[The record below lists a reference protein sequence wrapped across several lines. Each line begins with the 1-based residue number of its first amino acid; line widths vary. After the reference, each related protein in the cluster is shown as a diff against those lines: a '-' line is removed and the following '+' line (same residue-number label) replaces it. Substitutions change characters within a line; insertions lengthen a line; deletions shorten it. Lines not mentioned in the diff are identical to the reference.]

1 MRRGIMTRTATSVAR
16 NGGSRP
22 DAASAVP
29 TDALKSVVESDRV
42 GEQGLKRRSIIR
54 WVYLPRIG
62 LAGGIFAGAVIAWSE
77 ASPAQTLT
85 ATLVLVLALT
95 LTPISYWFSH
105 VRKEPPGT
113 IFVYVQSM
121 IDIVLVTMVVHL
133 TGSSESV
140 IAPVYILLISAYTLM
155 LPLRGGFLVAALAC
169 VAYIGDVILWE
180 GTTVSMVV
188 ALQLV
193 IFVSVSLVVGLIST
207 KLKEAG
213 AELTS
218 VEHALEQLR
227 LDTGDILGN
236 IPTAILTIDGG
247 GRLAYANPAAERLIG
262 LDAAVWLDR
271 PVMDELGS
279 KSVGLQRALERTRNH
294 HIPVAS
300 VEIEVL
306 RNGDKIPVGIST
318 ALLDRREGPPSVTAI
333 MRDISDRKRME
344 HLRQRTERLEAI
356 AELSASLAHEIKNP
370 LSSIS
375 SSVQQLKLHKNADD
389 DDRLLANLVLKE
401 SDRLSRLL
409 SDFIDFARVRMKRS
423 KEIDLREVVSHALE
437 VVRQHPSYRP
447 EIELEATLHP
457 EPVMLTGDEDLLHRV
472 VSNLAL
478 NAVQAAPSESATK
491 VKVEVRPGGSECPPG
506 ELEFMEG
513 VLLRVTDTGPGIE
526 QDDLKRIFDPFFSK
540 RRGGTGLGLA
550 IVHRAVQEHHGTIL
564 VASNEKGTQFTVCL
578 PTGRQAATRV
588 VAGG

>member
-1 MRRGIMTRTATSVAR
+1 MIRTAASVTR

-22 DAASAVP
+22 DIGSVVP
-29 TDALKSVVESDRV
+29 SDALKGVIDSKQV
-42 GEQGLKRRSIIR
+42 GAQGLQRRSIIR

-85 ATLVLVLALT
+85 ASLVLVLALT

-113 IFVYVQSM
+113 FFVYVQSV

-169 VAYIGDVILWE
+169 VAYIGDVILWQ
-180 GTTVSMVV
+180 GTTFNMVV

-213 AELTS
+213 AELTT
-218 VEHALEQLR
+218 VEYALEQLR

-236 IPTAILTIDGG
+236 IPTAILTIDGS

-262 LDAAVWLDR
+262 IEASTWLDK
-271 PVMDELGS
+271 PVMDELGDR
-279 KSVGLQRALERTRNH
+279 SVGLQRALERTRSY

-300 VEIEVL
+300 VEIEIQ
-306 RNGDKIPVGIST
+306 RNGEKIPVGIST
-318 ALLDRREGPPSVTAI
+318 ALLERREGPPSVTAI

-375 SSVQQLKLHKNADD
+375 SSVQQLKIRQDADD

-409 SDFIDFARVRMKRS
+409 SDFIDFARVSIKKSR
-423 KEIDLREVVSHALE
+423 EVDLRDIVAHALE

-447 EIELEATLHP
+447 DIELNAKLHS
-457 EPVMLTGDEDLLHRV
+457 EPVTLTGDEDLLHRI

-478 NAVQAAPSESATK
+478 NAIQAAVPGCATQIE
-491 VKVEVRPGGSECPPG
+491 VEVRPGWTECPPG
-506 ELEFMEG
+506 ELDFMEG
-513 VLLRVTDTGPGIE
+513 VLLKVTDTGPGID

-540 RRGGTGLGLA
+540 RHGGTGLGLA

-564 VASNEKGTQFTVCL
+564 VSSSEKGTQFTICL
-578 PTGRQAATRV
+578 PTGKHAAAGA
-588 VAGG
+588 VAEG

>member
-1 MRRGIMTRTATSVAR
+1 MIRTAASVTQ

-22 DAASAVP
+22 DVTSVVP
-29 TDALKSVVESDRV
+29 DDALKGVIARKRV
-42 GEQGLKRRSIIR
+42 GAQGLQRRSIIR

-77 ASPAQTLT
+77 ATPAQTLT

-113 IFVYVQSM
+113 VFVYAQSL

-155 LPLRGGFLVAALAC
+155 LPLRGGFLVAALTC
-169 VAYIGDVILWE
+169 VAYIGDVILWQ
-180 GTTVSMVV
+180 GTAANMVV

-213 AELTS
+213 AELTT
-218 VEHALEQLR
+218 VEYALEQLR

-236 IPTAILTIDGG
+236 IPTAVLTIDGS

-262 LDAAVWLDR
+262 IKAATWLDR
-271 PVMDELGS
+271 PVMDELGNR
-279 KSVGLQRALERTRNH
+279 SVGLQRALDRTRSH

-300 VEIEVL
+300 VEIEIL
-306 RNGDKIPVGIST
+306 RNGERIPVGIST
-318 ALLDRREGPPSVTAI
+318 ALLERREGPPSVTAI

-375 SSVQQLKLHKNADD
+375 SSVQQLKIRKDADD

-409 SDFIDFARVRMKRS
+409 SDFIDFARVRIKKSR
-423 KEIDLREVVSHALE
+423 ELDLRDIVGHALE
-437 VVRQHPSYRP
+437 LVRQHPSYRP
-447 EIELEATLHP
+447 EIELDAKLHS
-457 EPVMLTGDEDLLHRV
+457 EPVVLTGDEDLLHRV

-478 NAVQAAPSESATK
+478 NAVQAAVPGCATR
-491 VKVEVRPGGSECPPG
+491 VEVEVRPGWAECPPG
-506 ELEFMEG
+506 ELDFMEG
-513 VLLRVTDTGPGIE
+513 VLLKVTDTGPGID

-540 RRGGTGLGLA
+540 RHGGTGLGLA
-550 IVHRAVQEHHGTIL
+550 IVHRAIQEHHGTIL
-564 VASNEKGTQFTVCL
+564 VSSSDKGTQFTICL
-578 PTGRQAATRV
+578 PTGKHAAAEA
-588 VAGG
+588 VAEG

>member
-1 MRRGIMTRTATSVAR
+1 MIRTAASVTQ

-22 DAASAVP
+22 DVASASP
-29 TDALKSVVESDRV
+29 DEALKGVIDRKRV
-42 GEQGLKRRSIIR
+42 GAQGLQRRSIIR

-85 ATLVLVLALT
+85 ASLVLVLALT
-95 LTPISYWFSH
+95 LTPVSYWFSH

-113 IFVYVQSM
+113 AFVYAQSV

-155 LPLRGGFLVAALAC
+155 LPLRGGFLVASLAC
-169 VAYIGDVILWE
+169 VAYIGDVILWQ
-180 GTTVSMVV
+180 GTTVNMVV

-213 AELTS
+213 AELTT
-218 VEHALEQLR
+218 VEYALEQLR

-236 IPTAILTIDGG
+236 IPTAILTIDGS

-262 LDAAVWLDR
+262 IEAARWLDR
-271 PVMDELGS
+271 PVMDELGNR
-279 KSVGLQRALERTRNH
+279 SVGLQRALDRTRSH

-300 VEIEVL
+300 VEIEIL
-306 RNGDKIPVGIST
+306 RNGERIPVGIST
-318 ALLDRREGPPSVTAI
+318 ALLERREGPPSVTAI

-375 SSVQQLKLHKNADD
+375 SSVQQLKVRNDADD

-409 SDFIDFARVRMKRS
+409 SDFIDFARVRIKKSR
-423 KEIDLREVVSHALE
+423 ELDLRDVVSHALE

-447 EIELEATLHP
+447 EIELEAKLYSQ
-457 EPVMLTGDEDLLHRV
+457 PVVLTGDEDLLHRV

-478 NAVQAAPSESATK
+478 NAVQAAVTGCETRIE
-491 VKVEVRPGGSECPPG
+491 VEVRPGWAECPPG
-506 ELEFMEG
+506 ELDFMEG
-513 VLLRVTDTGPGIE
+513 VLLKVTDTGPGID

-540 RRGGTGLGLA
+540 RQGGTGLGLA

-564 VASNEKGTQFTVCL
+564 VSSSDKGTQFTICL
-578 PTGRQAATRV
+578 PTGKHAAAKA
-588 VAGG
+588 VAEG

>member
-1 MRRGIMTRTATSVAR
+1 MIRTAASVAQ

-22 DAASAVP
+22 DVASALP
-29 TDALKSVVESDRV
+29 DDALKGVIDRKRV
-42 GEQGLKRRSIIR
+42 GAQGLQRRSIIR

-85 ATLVLVLALT
+85 ASLVLVLALT
-95 LTPISYWFSH
+95 LTPVSYWFSH

-113 IFVYVQSM
+113 AFVYAQAV

-169 VAYIGDVILWE
+169 VAYIGDVILWQ
-180 GTTVSMVV
+180 GTTLNMVV

-213 AELTS
+213 AELTT
-218 VEHALEQLR
+218 VEYALEQLR

-236 IPTAILTIDGG
+236 IPTAILTIDGS

-262 LDAAVWLDR
+262 IEAAKWLDR
-271 PVMDELGS
+271 PVLEELGNR
-279 KSVGLQRALERTRNH
+279 SVGLQRALDRTRSH

-306 RNGDKIPVGIST
+306 RNGERIPVGIST
-318 ALLDRREGPPSVTAI
+318 ALLERREGAPSVTAI

-356 AELSASLAHEIKNP
+356 AELSTSLAHEIKNP

-375 SSVQQLKLHKNADD
+375 SSVQQLKVRNDADD

-409 SDFIDFARVRMKRS
+409 SDFIDFARVRIKKSR
-423 KEIDLREVVSHALE
+423 ELDLREVVNHALE
-437 VVRQHPSYRP
+437 VVRQHPSYGP
-447 EIELEATLHP
+447 EIELEAKLHS
-457 EPVMLTGDEDLLHRV
+457 EPVLLTGDEDLLHRV

-478 NAVQAAPSESATK
+478 NAVQAAVPGCATRIE
-491 VKVEVRPGGSECPPG
+491 VEVRPGWAECPPG
-506 ELEFMEG
+506 ELDFMEG
-513 VLLRVTDTGPGIE
+513 VLLKITDTGPGIE

-540 RRGGTGLGLA
+540 RHGGTGLGLA

-564 VASNEKGTQFTVCL
+564 VSSSDKGTQFTICL
-578 PTGRQAATRV
+578 PTGKHAAAEA
-588 VAGG
+588 VAEG

>member
-1 MRRGIMTRTATSVAR
+1 MIRTATSVTR
-16 NGGSRP
+16 NGGSRG
-22 DAASAVP
+22 DP
-29 TDALKSVVESDRV
+29 TSTERGGRAGRDELDRNMV
-42 GEQGLKRRSIIR
+42 GIQSLQRRSIIR

-62 LAGGIFAGAVIAWSE
+62 LAGGIFAGAAVAWSE

-95 LTPISYWFSH
+95 LTPVSYWFSH

-113 IFVYVQSM
+113 FFVYAQAV

-155 LPLRGGFLVAALAC
+155 LPLRGGFLVATLAC
-169 VAYIGDVILWE
+169 LAYIADVIWWQ
-180 GTTVSMVV
+180 GTTMNTVV
-188 ALQLV
+188 GLQLV

-213 AELTS
+213 AELSS

-236 IPTAILTIDGG
+236 IPTAILTIDGS
-247 GRLAYANPAAERLIG
+247 GRLAYANAAAERLIG
-262 LDAAVWLDR
+262 INASDWLDR
-271 PVMDELGS
+271 PVMEELGRR
-279 KSVGLQRALERTRNH
+279 SVGLQRALERTRSY

-300 VEIEVL
+300 VEIEVS
-306 RNGDKIPVGIST
+306 RDAERVPVGVST
-318 ALLDRREGPPSVTAI
+318 ALLDRKEGPPSVTAI

-370 LSSIS
+370 LASIS
-375 SSVQQLKLHKNADD
+375 SSVQQLKLREDANEDD
-389 DDRLLANLVLKE
+389 QVLASLVLKE

-409 SDFIDFARVRMKRS
+409 SDFIDFARVRIRKS
-423 KEIDLREVVSHALE
+423 KEVDLRDVARHALE
-437 VVRQHPSYRP
+437 VVRHHPAYRP
-447 EIELEATLHP
+447 EIDLNAKFHP
-457 EPVMLTGDEDLLHRV
+457 HPVALTGDEDLLHRV
-472 VSNLAL
+472 VTNLIL
-478 NAVQAAPSESATK
+478 NAVQAAVPGRKTQ
-491 VKVEVRPGGSECPPG
+491 VQIEVRPGWAECPPD
-506 ELEFMEG
+506 EMDLMEG
-513 VLLRVTDTGPGIE
+513 VLLKVTDSGPGIPQE
-526 QDDLKRIFDPFFSK
+526 DLKRIFDPFFSR

-550 IVHRAVQEHHGTIL
+550 IVHRAIQEHHGNIL
-564 VASNEKGTQFTVCL
+564 VSSSDRGTQFTICL
-578 PTGRQAATRV
+578 PAGKHALAET
-588 VAGG
+588 VAEA

>member
-1 MRRGIMTRTATSVAR
+1 MIRTAARVAR

-22 DAASAVP
+22 DVASAVP
-29 TDALKSVVESDRV
+29 SDALKGVIDRKRA
-42 GEQGLKRRSIIR
+42 GAQGLQRRSIIR

-85 ATLVLVLALT
+85 ASLVLVLALT

-113 IFVYVQSM
+113 VFVYAQAV

-169 VAYIGDVILWE
+169 VAYIGDVVLWQ
-180 GTTVSMVV
+180 GTMVNMVV
-188 ALQLV
+188 TLQLV

-213 AELTS
+213 AELTT
-218 VEHALEQLR
+218 VEYALEQLR

-262 LDAAVWLDR
+262 IEAGTWLDR

-279 KSVGLQRALERTRNH
+279 RSVGLQRALERTRSH

-300 VEIEVL
+300 VEIEIL
-306 RNGDKIPVGIST
+306 RNGERIPVGIST
-318 ALLDRREGPPSVTAI
+318 ALLERREGPPSVTAI

-375 SSVQQLKLHKNADD
+375 SSVQQLKIRKDADD

-409 SDFIDFARVRMKRS
+409 SDFIDFARVRIKRS
-423 KEIDLREVVSHALE
+423 RKIDLRDVVSHALE

-447 EIELEATLHP
+447 EIGLEAKLHP

-478 NAVQAAPSESATK
+478 NAIQAAVPGKATH
-491 VKVEVRPGGSECPPG
+491 VEVEVRPGWAECPPG
-506 ELEFMEG
+506 ELDFMEG
-513 VLLRVTDTGPGIE
+513 VLLKVTDTGPGIE
-526 QDDLKRIFDPFFSK
+526 QDDLKRVFDPFFSK
-540 RRGGTGLGLA
+540 RHGGTGLGLA

-564 VASNEKGTQFTVCL
+564 VSSSDKGTQFTICL
-578 PTGRQAATRV
+578 PTGKHSAAEA
-588 VAGG
+588 VAEG

>member
-1 MRRGIMTRTATSVAR
+1 MIRTAASVTR
-16 NGGSRP
+16 NGGPRP
-22 DAASAVP
+22 DVAAAVP
-29 TDALKSVVESDRV
+29 DDALKGVIDSKRL
-42 GEQGLKRRSIIR
+42 GAQGLQRRSIIR

-85 ATLVLVLALT
+85 ASLVLVLALT

-113 IFVYVQSM
+113 AFVYAQSV

-155 LPLRGGFLVAALAC
+155 LPLRGGFLVATLTC
-169 VAYIGDVILWE
+169 VAYIADVILWQ
-180 GTTVSMVV
+180 GTTANMVV

-213 AELTS
+213 AELTT
-218 VEHALEQLR
+218 VEYALEQLR

-236 IPTAILTIDGG
+236 IPTAILTIDGS

-262 LDAAVWLDR
+262 IEAASWLDR
-271 PVMDELGS
+271 PVMEELGDR
-279 KSVGLQRALERTRNH
+279 SVGLQRALERTRNH

-300 VEIEVL
+300 VEIEIL
-306 RNGDKIPVGIST
+306 RNGEKIPVGIST
-318 ALLDRREGPPSVTAI
+318 ALLERREGPPSVTAI

-375 SSVQQLKLHKNADD
+375 SSVQQLKIRKDADD

-409 SDFIDFARVRMKRS
+409 SDFIDFARVRIKKSRQL
-423 KEIDLREVVSHALE
+423 DLRDVVGHALE
-437 VVRQHPSYRP
+437 LVRQHPAYRP
-447 EIELEATLHP
+447 EIELDAKLHS
-457 EPVMLTGDEDLLHRV
+457 EPVMLSGDEDLLHRV

-478 NAVQAAPSESATK
+478 NAIQAAVPGCATR
-491 VKVEVRPGGSECPPG
+491 VEVEVR
-506 ELEFMEG
+506 
-513 VLLRVTDTGPGIE
+513 
-526 QDDLKRIFDPFFSK
+526 
-540 RRGGTGLGLA
+540 
-550 IVHRAVQEHHGTIL
+550 
-564 VASNEKGTQFTVCL
+564 
-578 PTGRQAATRV
+578 
-588 VAGG
+588 